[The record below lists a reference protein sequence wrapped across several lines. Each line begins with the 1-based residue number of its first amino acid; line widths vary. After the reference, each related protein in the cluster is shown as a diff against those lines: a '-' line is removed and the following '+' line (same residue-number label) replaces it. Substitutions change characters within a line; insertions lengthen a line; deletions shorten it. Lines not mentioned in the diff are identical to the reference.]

1 MGKSESFAK
10 SKMYEKRYNQYR
22 TEQIEIYKQ
31 LRDERPNCNLLM
43 EYEIRY
49 TNEEGLPRVAI
60 ADIADLTKKEV
71 IRINGAIHNSHVREE
86 KDWMQKE
93 YLQQLGWKVTDI
105 DV

>member
-1 MGKSESFAK
+1 MSYAK
-10 SKMYEKRYNQYR
+10 RRMREKRYNQYR

-31 LRDERPNCNLLM
+31 LRATRANSDLLM
-43 EYEIRY
+43 EYQINY
-49 TNEEGLPRVAI
+49 TNEEGLPRCAI

-71 IRINGAIHNSHVREE
+71 FRINGAIHNSHVQEE
-86 KDWMQKE
+86 KDWIQKE